1 MSFLFAVIG
10 IEIPPMLL
18 PPIISTKLHYGLP
31 LAIRGPTMWIM
42 NTLTIADTACDIQ
55 MFVVEQQEATHEIF
69 L

>member
-18 PPIISTKLHYGLP
+18 PPRISTKLHYGLP
-31 LAIRGPTMWIM
+31 PTIHGPIMWII
-42 NTLTIADTACDIQ
+42 NTLTIADTDCDIQ
-55 MFVVEQQEATHEIF
+55 MLVEEQQEATHEIS